1 MIQIYNSDLN
11 SIEIEYSKELKKKIL
26 LKIDNIH
33 EVISIL
39 RSKNI
44 ADDKTV
50 KNKVNYLTSALIAV
64 TGIKNLLSS
73 KSTKEE
79 KKTQYLINSLNK
91 LKISS
96 DKRSKCRKTIK
107 YNNVELQIKKIKKF
121 INKKNL
127 FGSEPQY
134 LMELNYTLNRY
145 LGTIDKNLY
154 FYFFDYTKYY
164 EIINNKIGKQ
174 LNLNCCPYCNRNY
187 ITYIPNGI
195 KRHIGPTYDHF
206 FSKEIYKYLTISFY
220 NLIPSCYI
228 CNSNL
233 KGRNNFKLN
242 TNIHPF
248 IEGFDDD
255 CTFDFELSTKDYLGK
270 KEISYIPKLEI
281 KDFVSSSKK
290 IKIKGNLKV
299 FKLNQI
305 YESHEDSIEEI
316 YTRFD
321 KGSPYYIGSISEILN
336 KLNVTEEE
344 FYRFHFRNYFNE
356 IEFNKRPLAK
366 LDKNIYEKFKSIS
379 DIN

>member
-1 MIQIYNSDLN
+1 MMNCLGIF
-11 SIEIEYSKELKKKIL
+11 L
-26 LKIDNIH
+26 LIFVL
-33 EVISIL
+33 E
-39 RSKNI
+39 
-44 ADDKTV
+44 
-50 KNKVNYLTSALIAV
+50 
-64 TGIKNLLSS
+64 
-73 KSTKEE
+73 
-79 KKTQYLINSLNK
+79 
-91 LKISS
+91 
-96 DKRSKCRKTIK
+96 
-107 YNNVELQIKKIKKF
+107 
-121 INKKNL
+121 
-127 FGSEPQY
+127 
-134 LMELNYTLNRY
+134 
-145 LGTIDKNLY
+145 
-154 FYFFDYTKYY
+154 
-164 EIINNKIGKQ
+164 
-174 LNLNCCPYCNRNY
+174 
-187 ITYIPNGI
+187 
-195 KRHIGPTYDHF
+195 
-206 FSKEIYKYLTISFY
+206 
-220 NLIPSCYI
+220 
-228 CNSNL
+228 
-233 KGRNNFKLN
+233 NNFKLN

-248 IEGFDDD
+248 VEGFDND
-255 CTFDFELSTKDYLGK
+255 CTFDFELSTKDYLGR